1 MCFLPGARERSQYT
15 RNEALLFEQ
24 FYKLFQEL
32 ILGLEEGFLQDT
44 WGGIGKSVEE
54 HRVRPLLISTGTS
67 LGFLQCHH

>member
-32 ILGLEEGFLQDT
+32 ITEWGGGFLQDT
-44 WGGIGKSVEE
+44 WDGTGKSVEE
-54 HRVRPLLISTGTS
+54 HRVRSLLISTGTS
-67 LGFLQCHH
+67 LGFFQCHH